1 MIMRSETIM
10 RGETIMRRVAQVA
23 MVMVVGGLVPACEQ
37 LKPID
42 GGSAACVPAEVQAA
56 FDRSCSGGG
65 CHSSAPF
72 ANSLS
77 LAPGASGDVIG
88 KQASNFPLPLVEI
101 GNTAGSYLAQKI
113 MPNPTVT
120 IVGDVM
126 PPGFSP
132 SNTAQAEDI
141 NTILTWIGGGV
152 FECASADTGG
162 SSDSGSDSG
171 STDTGSTLRSCAL
184 DDLSPGTTNPIDS
197 GTGPM
202 QIPPDIATILT
213 ENCGC
218 HYTNDYA
225 TPPPYLDYNEE
236 LLPLDIATW
245 AGFQETNTGGTPYHA
260 VTLAR
265 VMGGPPIAMP
275 PGDPHCAEMN
285 AADTATL
292 VEWLTAEAPDC
303 TTWTGC
309 TGEMI
314 QACGIEDIKPG
325 AANPIDAGSGAG
337 QIPTDI
343 GTILAGNCGCHYVD
357 MPTAD
362 VTDYQGT
369 QDISTLAGFQAAY
382 NVAGDPLHELALMYL
397 MTDFMPFAVSCD
409 IGGGEAMPPADR
421 ALLVQW
427 LTEGTPDGAT
437 WMP

>member
-10 RGETIMRRVAQVA
+10 RGETNMRRVAQVA
-23 MVMVVGGLVPACEQ
+23 MVAMVGGLVPACEQ

-56 FDRSCSGGG
+56 FDRSCGPGCHTGGAAGGG
-65 CHSSAPF
+65 LALDAGQSAS
-72 ANSLS
+72 AI
-77 LAPGASGDVIG
+77 GASAAG
-88 KQASNFPLPLVEI
+88 SPLPQIEL

-113 MPNPTVT
+113 MDNPTAAIT
-120 IVGDVM
+120 GTRM
-126 PPGFSP
+126 PQGYSA
-132 SNTAQAEDI
+132 SNTAQVEDI

-162 SSDSGSDSG
+162 SSDSGADSG

-184 DDLSPGTTNPIDS
+184 DDLSPGATNPIDS

-218 HYTNDYA
+218 HYTNDYP

-245 AGFQETNTGGTPYHA
+245 AGFQATNTGGTPYHA

-369 QDISTLAGFQAAY
+369 QDISTLAGFQTAY
-382 NVAGDPLHELALMYL
+382 NVAGDPLHELALSYL
-397 MTDFMPFAVSCD
+397 MMGTMPLAASCD

>member
-1 MIMRSETIM
+1 
-10 RGETIMRRVAQVA
+10 MRRAA
-23 MVMVVGGLVPACEQ
+23 MMAMMMVGGLVPACEQ

-42 GGSAACVPAEVQAA
+42 GGSDACVPAEVQAA
-56 FDRSCSGGG
+56 FDRSCGPGCHTGGAAGGG
-65 CHSSAPF
+65 LALDAGQSA
-72 ANSLS
+72 AAIG
-77 LAPGASGDVIG
+77 APAAGS
-88 KQASNFPLPLVEI
+88 PLPQIEI

-113 MPNPTVT
+113 MDNPTAAIT
-120 IVGDVM
+120 GTRM
-126 PPGFSP
+126 PQGYSP
-132 SNTAQAEDI
+132 SNTTQVEDI

-152 FECASADTGG
+152 FECAGADTGE
-162 SSDSGSDSG
+162 
-171 STDTGSTLRSCAL
+171 STDTGTV
-184 DDLSPGTTNPIDS
+184 DTTGGADVQACGIEDVKAGAPNPIVS
-197 GTGPM
+197 GTAAG
-202 QIPPDIATILT
+202 QIPPDIATILAD
-213 ENCGC
+213 NCGC
-218 HYTNDYA
+218 HYADALTVMVADY
-225 TPPPYLDYNEE
+225 PG
-236 LLPLDIATW
+236 
-245 AGFQETNTGGTPYHA
+245 AGPFQMT
-260 VTLAR
+260 TLADFQGANAGGIPWTMVTVGR
-265 VMGGPPIAMP
+265 VMSELAPMPSEPFCNVGDGEGMP
-275 PGDPHCAEMN
+275 PEDR
-285 AADTATL
+285 ATL

-369 QDISTLAGFQAAY
+369 QDIATLAGFQAAY
-382 NVAGDPLHELALMYL
+382 NVAGDPLHELTLSYVM
-397 MTDFMPFAVSCD
+397 MGTMPLAASCD